1 MGPHTSYSSGS
12 PAATIDFFA
21 AQDNAIRRTRRLV
34 PLVLVCAALV
44 VIMVDL
50 WIGLVVGLHVARSMP
65 PEARS
70 AYGAGPVWFL
80 LLIVPLEVYATATVM
95 VLAIIVVA
103 ILKRERELRRG
114 SDAFAQDLGAR
125 AVDRDNLLDREHQ
138 LVNVAEEMAIAAQL
152 PPPALHILDSEGA
165 INALA
170 FASNRDDAAVILTR
184 GATEHLSRP
193 ELQALIGSALA
204 RVRNGDVE
212 LNLRLMG
219 WLAGLTAVGQIGGWL
234 MRMPVRVGRLTSSGR
249 GNMSDLQKAAFFFSL
264 IFVLI
269 GLVIAVIGYAGVAF
283 ARWLRVLGA
292 RQRVLLADASALQFT
307 RDPNAITTL
316 LQRLRKAGTQRIGRR
331 YREEVG
337 PLLFVPG
344 VGWRCL
350 PTHPSIARRIAALH
364 RQ

>member
-1 MGPHTSYSSGS
+1 MVPHASYSSGS
-12 PAATIDFFA
+12 PTATIDFFA
-21 AQDNAIRRTRRLV
+21 AQDNAIRRTRLLA
-34 PLVLVCAALV
+34 PLVLVCAALT

-50 WIGLVVGLHVARSMP
+50 WIGLVVGLHIAHSMP

-70 AYGAGPVWFL
+70 AYGDAPVSFL
-80 LLIVPLEVYATATVM
+80 LLIVPLEVYATSTVM

-114 SDAFAQDLGAR
+114 SAAFALGLGAR
-125 AVDRDNLLDREHQ
+125 AVDRDNLLEREQQ

-152 PPPALHILDSEGA
+152 PPPVLHVLDSERTV
-165 INALA
+165 NAVA

-184 GATEHLSRP
+184 GAVEHLSRP
-193 ELQALIGSALA
+193 ELQALLGSALA

-212 LNLRLMG
+212 LNVRLMG
-219 WLAGLTAVGQIGGWL
+219 WLAGLTAVAQIGTWL
-234 MRMPVRVGRLTSSGR
+234 MRMPARVGRWTSSGR
-249 GNMSDLQKAAFFFSL
+249 GNMNDLQKAAFFFSL

-269 GLVIAVIGYAGVAF
+269 GLVIAVIGYAGLAF
-283 ARWLRVLGA
+283 ARWIRVLGA
-292 RQRVLLADASALQFT
+292 RQRVLLADASTLQFT
-307 RDPNAITTL
+307 RDPNAIATL

-331 YREEVG
+331 YREEFG

-350 PTHPSIARRIAALH
+350 PTHPSIAKRIAALQ

>member
-1 MGPHTSYSSGS
+1 MVPHTSYSNG
-12 PAATIDFFA
+12 ALATTIDFFA

-50 WIGLVVGLHVARSMP
+50 WVGLVVGMHIAHSIPPDARN
-65 PEARS
+65 AH
-70 AYGAGPVWFL
+70 GAGPFWFL
-80 LLIVPLEVYATATVM
+80 LLIVPLEVYAATTVV
-95 VLAIIVVA
+95 VLAIIVAA

-114 SDAFAQDLGAR
+114 SAAFAQGLGAR
-125 AVDRDNLLDREHQ
+125 AVDRDNLLEREQQ
-138 LVNVAEEMAIAAQL
+138 LVNVAEEMALAAQL
-152 PPPALHILDSEGA
+152 PPPALHVLDSERT

-184 GATEHLSRP
+184 GAAEHLSRP

-212 LNLRLMG
+212 LNVRLMG
-219 WLAGLTAVGQIGGWL
+219 WLAGLTAVGQIGAWL
-234 MRMPVRVGRLTSSGR
+234 MRMPVRVGRLTSSDR

-264 IFVLI
+264 VFVLI
-269 GLVIAVIGYAGVAF
+269 GLVIAVIGYAGVGF

-307 RDPNAITTL
+307 RDPNAITAL
-316 LQRLRKAGTQRIGRR
+316 LQRLKKAGTQRRCGR

-350 PTHPSIARRIAALH
+350 PTHPSIARRIVAMQ